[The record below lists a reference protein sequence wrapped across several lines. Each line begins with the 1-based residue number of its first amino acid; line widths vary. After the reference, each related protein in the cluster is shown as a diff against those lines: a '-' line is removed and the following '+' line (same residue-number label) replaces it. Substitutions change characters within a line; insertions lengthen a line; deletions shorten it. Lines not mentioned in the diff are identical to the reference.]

1 MRWLACNLLRFWS
14 LSLLLLKITPKNSTL
29 YACNEEKIMS
39 LVSFSMYEN
48 AMTVFSKKKFV
59 FFAQLQKEILELMYY
74 YSL

>member
-1 MRWLACNLLRFWS
+1 
-14 LSLLLLKITPKNSTL
+14 
-29 YACNEEKIMS
+29 MS